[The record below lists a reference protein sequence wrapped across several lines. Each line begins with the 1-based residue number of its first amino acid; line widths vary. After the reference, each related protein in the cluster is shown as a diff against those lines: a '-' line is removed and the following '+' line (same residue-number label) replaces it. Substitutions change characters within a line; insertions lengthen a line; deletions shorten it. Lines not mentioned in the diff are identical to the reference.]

1 MELVIFLLFRLAL
14 QIPWDT
20 LTSVRV
26 IAHAENCRTQ
36 YFAYHQ
42 YLSTNL
48 ECSTHSPG
56 FGVEHLEFSTP
67 SPGFGAEHLECSM
80 TFGVRVIAHAENCRT
95 QCFDFNTKCQ
105 N

>member
-48 ECSTHSPG
+48 ECST
-56 FGVEHLEFSTP
+56 P
-67 SPGFGAEHLECSM
+67 SPGFGAEHLEYSM
-80 TFGVRVIAHAENCRT
+80 TFGVRVIAHAENCCT